1 MAEMT
6 MDIRKLSHEE
16 ISAINEREVCAKLH
30 TPKPEQI
37 CRANLHDVP
46 EAEPVAEQL
55 ELLL

>member
-1 MAEMT
+1 MT